1 MTDPTPE
8 GVAEALSRQGLTGP
22 AFDAAAI
29 AETLAGWD
37 DAGRDLDRLLSD
49 HEMDAPAANPVSFSP
64 KW

>member
-1 MTDPTPE
+1 MTDPTP
-8 GVAEALSRQGLTGP
+8 GAVTEALSRQGLTG
-22 AFDAAAI
+22 AEFDAATI

-49 HEMDAPAANPVSFSP
+49 REMDAPAANPVSFSP

>member
-1 MTDPTPE
+1 MADPTPE
-8 GVAEALSRQGLTGP
+8 GVAETLSRHGLIGP

-37 DAGRDLDRLLSD
+37 EAGRELDPLLSE
-49 HEMDAPAANPVSFSP
+49 HEVDAPAANPVSFPP

>member
-8 GVAEALSRQGLTGP
+8 AVAEALSRQGLAGP
-22 AFDAAAI
+22 AFDPAAI

-37 DAGRDLDRLLSD
+37 DAGRDLDRLLTA
-49 HEMDAPAANPVSFSP
+49 HEMEAPAGDPTSFSP